1 MEAIIYTE
9 ARNKLHKLINY
20 VNDSSDPVIIV
31 GSKGRKDAVLISK
44 EEYDNIIENLYVV
57 SNPKWKK
64 SIEKGLKDI
73 EKGKIKRI
81 SVDDIL
87 SK

>member
-9 ARNKLHKLINY
+9 ARNKLNKLINY
-20 VNDSSDPVIIV
+20 VNDNSDQVVIV

-44 EEYDNIIENLYVV
+44 EEYDNIIENLYIA

-64 SIEKGLKDI
+64 SIEKGLKDA
-73 EKGKIKRI
+73 EQGNVR
-81 SVDDIL
+81 IL
-87 SK
+87 SIDEILSR